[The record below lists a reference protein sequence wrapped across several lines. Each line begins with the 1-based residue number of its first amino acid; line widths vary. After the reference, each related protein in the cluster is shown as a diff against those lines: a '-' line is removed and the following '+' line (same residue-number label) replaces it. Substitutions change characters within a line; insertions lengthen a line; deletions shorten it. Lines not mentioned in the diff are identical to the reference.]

1 MENTMPPYSEKQPLV
16 EHDSPDADS
25 SQGISTPETIGR
37 KLEEDISVEISTRFL
52 EHFSES
58 LYSSPQKA
66 FEELV
71 SNSWDAGA
79 DRVDIHISE
88 DLAGENATMCV
99 LDNGASM
106 NVEGLK
112 LLWKLAFSTKKDTSE
127 LYGRPVIGK
136 FGIGKLATYV
146 LASKLTYI
154 CKADDGFIRRVTMDY
169 SWAIPDDGKQ
179 QERLM
184 SEVKLPLYEVDEN
197 QVKNALQHVDGGKKL
212 LEVIAQSFP
221 KPDKELTEDEFLAPK
236 AKLERPSENT
246 WTLVILS
253 SLKPTGRSLK
263 IGFLR
268 RMLQAAL
275 PIGSE
280 MAIFLNDELLSS
292 SKLDLEKEEE
302 WTIGPELEISCIEID
317 ESDDEEVG
325 NAQSDGDDPSATPHG
340 SGLTEIPVTASDSP
354 WPHIKI
360 PDIGRVTGQV
370 QLFRDRI
377 SGGKSDERGASNGF
391 HVNVLGRVI
400 NQQDISFGQAN
411 LSHAAWARFRMTV
424 RADGLNDHLT
434 TNREQL
440 TECREVAVF
449 RAFLRKVFNKARQ
462 QYDSDSEGGLP
473 DGGDVLV
480 RSLGVISLK
489 PLRNVVAET
498 LKSQS
503 PLPDLFD
510 ESGLNDR
517 ENMSRTWQQE
527 TSENIG
533 SALGAIRYGQVDDG
547 SFVKYRLEDRSM
559 VVNRDHPFV
568 AEHSRTRA
576 EKELLR
582 TIAMVNFLT
591 DVYVLDL
598 GIEPEIL
605 QDIRSYRDR
614 LLQFK
619 ALQRRKSGIYI
630 AKLLRQVQH
639 DSENSKK
646 FETVLSDALR
656 YLGFEVKD
664 MAKPGEPE
672 GVASAYTYPTK
683 QPIDPE
689 EQPPLYKFTFD
700 AKSSKHD
707 TAKTGNIDLAAITE
721 HRGKYQAD
729 YALVVAP
736 GFSGDAIGSRCES
749 SRVTPMTA
757 ADLGMLLEY
766 TVKYGAINLVTLREV
781 FERFRPDRVHDWVQK
796 LGDRLTE
803 NRILTLDI
811 FLKSLEHMKGD
822 VPDAISA
829 GTFVYICK
837 TKLRKIVT
845 NTDVLSLAR
854 GLEILIPDLIGVE
867 NDKIIVNASVQKVAA
882 AIERQLETLH
892 NDDRSDGGASIGIE
906 E

>member
-1 MENTMPPYSEKQPLV
+1 MENEILPHSKTQPLV
-16 EHDSPDADS
+16 GHDSPEADS
-25 SQGISTPETIGR
+25 SQGISTPETIGHR
-37 KLEEDISVEISTRFL
+37 TKEDISVEISTRFL

-79 DRVDIHISE
+79 DRVDIRISE
-88 DLAGENATMCV
+88 NLNSKNATMCV

-112 LLWKLAFSTKKDTSE
+112 LLWNIAFSTKKDTPE
-127 LYGRPVIGK
+127 IYGRPVIGK

-146 LASKLTYI
+146 LSGKLTYI
-154 CKADDGFIRRVTMDY
+154 CRADDGLIRRVTMDY
-169 SWAIPDDGKQ
+169 SQAIPDDGKQ

-184 SEVKLPLYEVDEN
+184 SEVKLPLYEVDED
-197 QVKNALQHVDGGKKL
+197 QIKDALQHVDGGAKL
-212 LEVIAQSFP
+212 LEVIDQGFP
-221 KPDKELTEDEFLAPK
+221 KPDGELTEDEFRAPK
-236 AKLERPSENT
+236 AELKRPSENT

-253 SLKPTGRSLK
+253 ALKPTGRSLK

-280 MAIFLNDELLSS
+280 MAIFLNDDLLSS
-292 SKLDLEKEEE
+292 SKLDLKKEEE
-302 WTIGPELEISCIEID
+302 WTIGPELQISCIEID
-317 ESDDEEVG
+317 ESDDEEG
-325 NAQSDGDDPSATPHG
+325 ENAQSGGDDPSNTLG

-360 PDIGRVTGQV
+360 PGIGKVTGQV
-370 QLFRDRI
+370 QLFKDRI
-377 SGGKSDERGASNGF
+377 TGGKSDERGASNGF

-400 NQQDISFGQAN
+400 NQQNISFGQEN

-424 RADGLNDHLT
+424 RADGLNDYLT

-440 TECREVAVF
+440 TECREVVVF
-449 RAFLRKVFNKARQ
+449 RAFLRKAFNKARQ
-462 QYDSDSEGGLP
+462 QYDSDGESGLP

-503 PLPDLFD
+503 PLPGLFD

-517 ENMSRTWQQE
+517 EDMSRTWQQE

-568 AEHSRTRA
+568 AEYSRTRA

-598 GIEPEIL
+598 GIEPQIL

-614 LLQFK
+614 LLKFK
-619 ALQRRKSGIYI
+619 ALQRRKSGIHI
-630 AKLLRQVQH
+630 TKLLRQVEH
-639 DSENSKK
+639 DSANSRK
-646 FETVLSDALR
+646 FEAVLSDALR

-707 TAKTGNIDLAAITE
+707 AAKTGNIDLAAITE
-721 HRGKYQAD
+721 HRDKYHAD

-736 GFSGDAIGSRCES
+736 GFSGDAIGSRCENS
-749 SRVTPMTA
+749 KVTPMTA

-766 TVKYGAINLVTLREV
+766 TVKYGAIDLVTLREI
-781 FERFRPDRVHDWVQK
+781 FERFRPDQVHDWVQR

-803 NRILTLDI
+803 NRVLTLDI
-811 FLKSLEHMKGD
+811 FLKSLEHMKGN

-829 GTFVYICK
+829 GMFVYICK
-837 TKLRKIVT
+837 TELRKIVT
-845 NTDVLSLAR
+845 NTDVLALAK

-867 NDKIIVNASVQKVAA
+867 NDKIIVNASVQRVAA
-882 AIERQLETLH
+882 AIESQLETLH
-892 NDDRSDGGASIGIE
+892 NDKQSDGNTSIGIE

>member
-1 MENTMPPYSEKQPLV
+1 MENEILPHSETQPLV
-16 EHDSPDADS
+16 EHDSPEADS
-25 SQGISTPETIGR
+25 SQGISTPETIGDR
-37 KLEEDISVEISTRFL
+37 LEEDISVEISTRFL

-79 DRVDIHISE
+79 DRVDIRISE
-88 DLAGENATMCV
+88 NLNSKNATMCV

-112 LLWKLAFSTKKDTSE
+112 LLWKLAFSTKKDTPE

-146 LASKLTYI
+146 LAGKLTYI
-154 CKADDGFIRRVTMDY
+154 CKADDGLIHRVTMDY
-169 SWAIPDDGKQ
+169 SRAIPDDGEQ

-184 SEVKLPLYEVDEN
+184 SEVKLPLYEVDED
-197 QVKNALQHVDGGKKL
+197 QIKDALQHVDGGAKL
-212 LEVIAQSFP
+212 LEIIDQGFP
-221 KPDKELTEDEFLAPK
+221 KPDKELTEDEFRAPK
-236 AKLERPSENT
+236 AELERPSENT

-253 SLKPTGRSLK
+253 SLKTTGRSLK

-280 MAIFLNDELLSS
+280 MAIFLNDDLLSS
-292 SKLDLEKEEE
+292 SKLVLDKEEE
-302 WTIGPELEISCIEID
+302 WIIGPELEISSIEID
-317 ESDDEEVG
+317 ESDDEEG
-325 NAQSDGDDPSATPHG
+325 ENAQSGGDDLLTTSDTG
-340 SGLTEIPVTASDSP
+340 NNGVTEIPVTASDSP
-354 WPHIKI
+354 WPHIEI
-360 PDIGRVTGQV
+360 PGIGRVTGQV

-424 RADGLNDHLT
+424 RADGLNNYLT

-440 TECREVAVF
+440 TECREVAIF
-449 RAFLRKVFNKARQ
+449 RAFLRKAFNKARQ
-462 QYDSDSEGGLP
+462 QYDSDGESGLS

-480 RSLGVISLK
+480 KSLGVISLK

-503 PLPDLFD
+503 PLPGLFD

-517 ENMSRTWQQE
+517 EDMSRTWQQE

-598 GIEPEIL
+598 GIEPKIL

-619 ALQRRKSGIYI
+619 ALQRRKSGIHI
-630 AKLLRQVQH
+630 AKLLRQVKH
-639 DSENSKK
+639 DSTNSRK
-646 FETVLSDALR
+646 FEAVLSDALR

-664 MAKPGEPE
+664 MAKSGEPE

-683 QPIDPE
+683 QPTE
-689 EQPPLYKFTFD
+689 QEKQPPLYKFTFD

-707 TAKTGNIDLAAITE
+707 AARTGNIDLAAITE
-721 HRGKYQAD
+721 HRKKYRAD

-736 GFSGDAIGSRCES
+736 GFSGDAIGNRCES
-749 SRVTPMTA
+749 SRVTPLTA
-757 ADLGMLLEY
+757 ADLGMLLKY
-766 TVKYGAINLVTLREV
+766 TVEYGAINLVTFKEV
-781 FERFRPDRVHDWVQK
+781 FGLFRPDQVRNWVQK
-796 LGDRLTE
+796 LGERLAK
-803 NRILTLDI
+803 NRVLTLNI
-811 FLKSLEHMKGD
+811 FLKSLEFMKGD
-822 VPDAISA
+822 VPDAIPA
-829 GTFVYICK
+829 AMFAYICK
-837 TKLRKIVT
+837 TKLRKNVEKK
-845 NTDVLSLAR
+845 DVLALAK

-867 NDKIIVNASVQKVAA
+867 NDEIIVNASIQRVAA

-892 NDDRSDGGASIGIE
+892 NDKQSDGNIP
-906 E
+906 

>member
-1 MENTMPPYSEKQPLV
+1 MENAIPPHSEKQPLV
-16 EHDSPDADS
+16 ERDSPEADS
-25 SQGISTPETIGR
+25 SQGISTPETIGHR
-37 KLEEDISVEISTRFL
+37 LEEDISVEISTRFL

-79 DRVDIHISE
+79 DRVDIRISE
-88 DLAGENATMCV
+88 NLNSENATMCV

-106 NVEGLK
+106 NVEGFK
-112 LLWKLAFSTKKDTSE
+112 LLWKLAFSTKKDTPE

-146 LASKLTYI
+146 LAGKLTYI
-154 CKADDGFIRRVTMDY
+154 CKADDDCIRRVTMDY
-169 SWAIPDDGKQ
+169 SRAIPDDGEQ
-179 QERLM
+179 QERLI
-184 SEVKLPLYEVDEN
+184 SQVKLPLYEVDEE
-197 QVKNALQHVDGGKKL
+197 QVKNALQHVDGGAEL
-212 LEVIAQSFP
+212 LKVIDQGFP
-221 KPDKELTEDEFLAPK
+221 KPNEEQTEDEFRAPK
-236 AKLERPSENT
+236 SELKKPSENT

-253 SLKPTGRSLK
+253 ALKPTGRDLK

-280 MAIFLNDELLSS
+280 MAIFLNNELLSS
-292 SKLDLEKEEE
+292 SKLDLKKEKE

-317 ESDDEEVG
+317 ENDDEEG
-325 NAQSDGDDPSATPHG
+325 ENAQSGGDDPSNTHG

-354 WPHIKI
+354 CPHIKI
-360 PDIGRVTGQV
+360 PDVGRVTGQV

-391 HVNVLGRVI
+391 HVNVLGRII

-424 RADGLNDHLT
+424 RADGLNDYLT

-440 TECREVAVF
+440 TECRAVVVF

-462 QYDSDSEGGLP
+462 QYDSEGESGLS

-498 LKSQS
+498 LESQS
-503 PLPDLFD
+503 PLPGLFD
-510 ESGLNDR
+510 ESGLEDR
-517 ENMSRTWQQE
+517 KDMSRTWQE
-527 TSENIG
+527 DTAENIR
-533 SALGAIRYGQVDDG
+533 SALGAVCYGQIDDG
-547 SFVKYRLEDRSM
+547 SFVKYRLKDRSM

-598 GIEPEIL
+598 GIEPDIL
-605 QDIRSYRDR
+605 KNMRNYRDR

-619 ALQRRKSGIYI
+619 ALQRRKSGIHI

-639 DSENSKK
+639 DSANSKK
-646 FETVLSDALR
+646 FERVLSDALR
-656 YLGFEVKD
+656 YLGFEVED
-664 MAKPGEPE
+664 MAKSGEPE

-683 QPIDPE
+683 QPTE
-689 EQPPLYKFTFD
+689 QEKQPPLYKFTFD
-700 AKSSKHD
+700 AKSSKHK
-707 TAKTGNIDLAAITE
+707 AAQTGNIDLAAMTE
-721 HRGKYQAD
+721 HRRKYQAD
-729 YALVVAP
+729 HALVVAP
-736 GFSGDAIGSRCES
+736 GFSGDAIGDRCTEAKI
-749 SRVTPMTA
+749 TPMKA

-766 TVKYGAINLVTLREV
+766 TVQFGAIDLIQFKEV
-781 FERFRPDRVHDWVQK
+781 FALFRPDRVSDWVRNLGSK
-796 LGDRLTE
+796 LQE
-803 NRILTLDI
+803 NRILTLDV
-811 FLKSLEHMKGD
+811 FLTTLEHMKGD
-822 VPDAISA
+822 VPEAIPA
-829 GTFVYICK
+829 ETFAYICK
-837 TKLRKIVT
+837 TKQQIIIKSA
-845 NTDVLSLAR
+845 DVLSLAR
-854 GLEILIPDLIGVE
+854 GLAILIPDLIGVE
-867 NDKIIVNASVQKVAA
+867 NDKIVVNTSVERVKA
-882 AIERQLETLH
+882 AIEKQLDNLH
-892 NDDRSDGGASIGIE
+892 DDGQSDSGPSGE
-906 E
+906 VDE